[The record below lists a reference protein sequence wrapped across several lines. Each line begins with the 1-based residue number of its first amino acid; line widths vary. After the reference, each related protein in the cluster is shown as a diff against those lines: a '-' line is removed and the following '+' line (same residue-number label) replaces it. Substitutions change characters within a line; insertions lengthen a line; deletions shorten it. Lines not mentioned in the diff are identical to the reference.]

1 MKRTAQRNYQNVQSF
16 MDALRFQGELKVIR
30 RRVSP
35 VLEISRLTD
44 EESKRP
50 GGGKALLFE
59 SVEGSP
65 FPVATNLFGSMKRV
79 TMALG
84 VDRLDELGE
93 RIRDLLTLS
102 PPRTLGQ
109 VVRLA
114 PLALSLVRCFP
125 RRRRG
130 RAACQEVIRTG
141 RDVDLSRLPILQCW
155 PKDGGRFI
163 TLPLV
168 ITKSLETGRRNMGM
182 YRMQVFD
189 RNTTGMHWHVHKDG
203 SHFYQEYVRAGQ
215 RMPVAVAV
223 GADPATVYAA
233 TAPLPRNVDELMLA
247 GFIRGRSVSL
257 VKALT
262 VDLEVPAEAEFILEG
277 YVDPGELRREGPF
290 GDHTGYYSPA
300 DDYPVFHVTAVTHRR
315 SPVYCATVVGPP
327 PMEDGYLGL
336 ATERLFLP
344 LLQAAHP
351 EIHDYWLPWEGAF
364 HNLVVAA
371 IHKAYPGHAQKV
383 MHALWGQGQM
393 SFAKGIVVV
402 DRDVP
407 LHDPQRLLGELLDRF
422 DPPTDVTLTQGVL
435 DVLDHAAP
443 APVFGAKIGIDLTRR
458 LPEEPPR
465 SVLQPE
471 TRAFSMKEVAKTLRE
486 DVPGVLEVRTY
497 TPSGESSRAEPK
509 ARLVLLRVNRD
520 EIKDRIGYSERILK
534 VLSSGWAIYILL
546 LDRDVDLSKDSRL
559 AWKLLN
565 NVDPQRDIQWHGQC
579 VLVDACRKTPADG
592 HLREWPEELT
602 FFVDNPH

>member
-1 MKRTAQRNYQNVQSF
+1 MKRTAQRNFRNVPSF
-16 MDALRFQGELKVIR
+16 VEALRLKGELKLVR

-35 VLEISRLTD
+35 VLEISRLTE
-44 EESKRP
+44 EESKSP

-59 SVEGSP
+59 SVEGSA
-65 FPVATNLFGSMKRV
+65 FPVATNLFGSMRRI

-84 VDRLDELGE
+84 VDQLDELGD
-93 RIRDLLTLS
+93 RVRDLMNLS
-102 PPRTLGQ
+102 PPRTLKQ
-109 VVRLA
+109 AARLLT
-114 PLALSLVRCFP
+114 LALSLARCFP
-125 RRRRG
+125 RRPRG
-130 RAACQEVIRTG
+130 RGACQEVIRTG
-141 RDVDLSRLPILQCW
+141 KDVDLSRLPALQCW
-155 PKDGGRFI
+155 PRDAGRFI

-168 ITKSLETGRRNMGM
+168 ITKSLDTGRRNMGM

-189 RNTTGMHWHVHKDG
+189 RCTTGMHWHVHKDG
-203 SHFYQEYVRAGQ
+203 SHAFQEYARANQ

-223 GADPATVYAA
+223 GADPATMYAA

-247 GFIRGRSVSL
+247 GFLRNRSVPL

-277 YVDPGELRREGPF
+277 YVDPCERRSEGPF
-290 GDHTGYYSPA
+290 GDHTGYYSLA

-371 IHKAYPGHAQKV
+371 IHKSYAGHAQKV

-393 SFAKGIVVV
+393 SFTRGVVIL

-407 LHDPQRLLGELLDRF
+407 LHEPRRLIAELLGRF
-422 DPPTDVTLTQGVL
+422 DPLSDVTLTQGVL

-443 APVFGAKIGIDLTRR
+443 APGFGAKIGIDLTRR
-458 LPEEPPR
+458 LPDEAPR
-465 SVLQPE
+465 SGLQAE
-471 TRAFSMKEVAKTLRE
+471 NAAFSMKEVVGMLRRKA
-486 DVPGVLEVRTY
+486 PGVLEVRTY
-497 TPSGESSRAEPK
+497 APDGDPSQAKTTGRVVFLRVERDRTKNRTWYAERVLRDLSPEWPLF
-509 ARLVLLRVNRD
+509 LVLF
-520 EIKDRIGYSERILK
+520 
-534 VLSSGWAIYILL
+534 
-546 LDRDVDLSKDSRL
+546 DRDADLSLDSRL
-559 AWKLLN
+559 VWKLLN
-565 NVDPQRDIQWHGQC
+565 NVDPQRDIQWHGRC
-579 VLVDACRKTPADG
+579 VLVDACRKTPEDG
-592 HLREWPEELT
+592 HFREWPEELT
-602 FFVDNPH
+602 FFIDSAS